1 MDLFRQMDLFERIAA
16 NGISSLSVTGMAK
29 NCGKTTVLNYL
40 IREGAAAQ
48 MALGVTSAGR
58 DGEKID
64 IVTGLPKPA
73 IYVPDGCLVVTAA
86 GTLRQN
92 GCECGCKREC
102 ERERSSDGGCAD
114 GAGGGGGD
122 YADVALLQQTDFTT
136 PLGPLVLGRVRR
148 AGTIEIIGG
157 NRFQTAQAAIEL
169 LQQNGA
175 LLTLVDG
182 AANRVFLAAP
192 ALVEAVVLATGA
204 AVHPSLDKVL
214 DETAFALEV
223 WNLPQTESTA
233 VLKVAA
239 AATVANADANATAAV
254 AHVAADARMA
264 AAARVAAAADGPKT
278 PVIFTGDW
286 DPEEADVPTVLGHEE
301 NLAARVGMHA
311 KALLL
316 PGALTDGLLERLSAV
331 RRRKL
336 GGLEVVVQDPTRVLT
351 SAVGLHRF
359 QRRGGK
365 VSVLRP
371 VHMTAVTLNPYSP
384 YWPGFDAC
392 AFLERAAER
401 FAPLPVYDVVLGR
414 KG

>member
-1 MDLFRQMDLFERIAA
+1 MNLDLFKRISA
-16 NGISSLSVTGMAK
+16 NSTSSLSVTGMAK

-48 MALGVTSAGR
+48 LVLGITSAGR

-73 IYVPDGCLVVTAA
+73 IYVPQGSLVVTAA
-86 GTLRQN
+86 ETLEQN
-92 GCECGCKREC
+92 GHEYGC
-102 ERERSSDGGCAD
+102 ERGC
-114 GAGGGGGD
+114 GGGGD
-122 YADVALLQQTDFTT
+122 YADIALLLQTDFMT

-148 AGTIEIIGG
+148 AGKIEIIGG

-175 LLTLVDG
+175 SLTLVDG

-223 WNLPQTESTA
+223 WKLPQTESAA
-233 VLKVAA
+233 VLKA
-239 AATVANADANATAAV
+239 
-254 AHVAADARMA
+254 VAADAA
-264 AAARVAAAADGPKT
+264 AVAAAEASAGTIAAGIASSGGPKT
-278 PVIFTGDW
+278 PVIFTEDW
-286 DPEEADVPTVLGHEE
+286 DLEEADVPTVLGHEGT
-301 NLAARVGMHA
+301 LAARVGTHA
-311 KALLL
+311 KALVL
-316 PGALTDGLLERLSAV
+316 PGALTDELLERLSAV

-336 GGLEVVVQDPTRVLT
+336 GGFEIVVQDPTRVLA

-365 VSVLRP
+365 VSVLKP
-371 VHMTAVTLNPYSP
+371 VHMAAVTLNPYSP
-384 YWPGFDAC
+384 YWPGFDAQE
-392 AFLERAAER
+392 FLERAAER

>member
-1 MDLFRQMDLFERIAA
+1 MDLFRRIIDT
-16 NGISSLSVTGMAK
+16 GISSLSVTGMAK

-86 GTLRQN
+86 GTLKQS
-92 GCECGCKREC
+92 GCGCGVDDAVAATTHF
-102 ERERSSDGGCAD
+102 DGD
-114 GAGGGGGD
+114 D
-122 YADVALLQQTDFTT
+122 YADVALLQQTDFMT

-148 AGTIEIIGG
+148 GGKIEIIGG

-175 LLTLVDG
+175 SLTLVDG

-204 AVHPSLDKVL
+204 AVHPSPDRVL

-223 WNLPQTESTA
+223 WKLPKTDSAA
-233 VLKVAA
+233 VLK
-239 AATVANADANATAAV
+239 
-254 AHVAADARMA
+254 
-264 AAARVAAAADGPKT
+264 AAAADADEDGDAVAATATTTTATAAKT
-278 PVIFTGDW
+278 MIFTEDW
-286 DPEEADVPTVLGHEE
+286 DLEEADVPTVLGHEE
-301 NLAARVGMHA
+301 TLAAHIGMHA
-311 KALLL
+311 RALLL
-316 PGALTDGLLERLSAV
+316 PGALTDELLERISAV

-336 GGLEVVVQDPTRVLT
+336 GCFEIVVQDPTRVLA

-371 VHMTAVTLNPYSP
+371 VQMAAVTLNPYSP
-384 YWPGFDAC
+384 YWPGFDALE
-392 AFLERAAER
+392 FLERAAER

>member
-1 MDLFRQMDLFERIAA
+1 MNLDLFKRISA
-16 NGISSLSVTGMAK
+16 NSTSSLSVTGMAK

-48 MALGVTSAGR
+48 LVLGITSAGR

-73 IYVPDGCLVVTAA
+73 IYVPQGSLVVTAA
-86 GTLRQN
+86 ETLQQN
-92 GCECGCKREC
+92 GHEYRCERGCECDG
-102 ERERSSDGGCAD
+102 DGGCECN
-114 GAGGGGGD
+114 GGGCGDDGGGD
-122 YADVALLQQTDFTT
+122 YADIALLLQTDFMT

-148 AGTIEIIGG
+148 AGKIEIIGG

-175 LLTLVDG
+175 SLTLVDG

-223 WNLPQTESTA
+223 WKLPQTESAA
-233 VLKVAA
+233 VLKA
-239 AATVANADANATAAV
+239 
-254 AHVAADARMA
+254 VAADAA
-264 AAARVAAAADGPKT
+264 AVAAAEASAGTIAAGIASSGGPKT
-278 PVIFTGDW
+278 PVIFTEDW
-286 DPEEADVPTVLGHEE
+286 DSEEADVPTVLGHEGT
-301 NLAARVGMHA
+301 LAARVGTHA
-311 KALLL
+311 KALVL
-316 PGALTDGLLERLSAV
+316 PGALTDELLERLSAV

-336 GGLEVVVQDPTRVLT
+336 GGFEIVVQDPTRVLA

-365 VSVLRP
+365 VSVLKP
-371 VHMTAVTLNPYSP
+371 VHMAAVTLNPYSP
-384 YWPGFDAC
+384 YWPGFDAQE
-392 AFLERAAER
+392 FLERAAER

>member
-1 MDLFRQMDLFERIAA
+1 MNLDLFKRISA
-16 NGISSLSVTGMAK
+16 NSTSSLSVTGMAK

-48 MALGVTSAGR
+48 LVLGITSAGR

-73 IYVPDGCLVVTAA
+73 IYVPQGSLVVTAA
-86 GTLRQN
+86 ETLEQN
-92 GCECGCKREC
+92 GHEYGC
-102 ERERSSDGGCAD
+102 ERGY
-114 GAGGGGGD
+114 GGGDGD
-122 YADVALLQQTDFTT
+122 YADIALLLQTDFMT

-148 AGTIEIIGG
+148 AGKIEIIGG

-175 LLTLVDG
+175 SLTLVDG

-223 WNLPQTESTA
+223 WKLPQTESAA
-233 VLKVAA
+233 VLKA
-239 AATVANADANATAAV
+239 
-254 AHVAADARMA
+254 VAADAA
-264 AAARVAAAADGPKT
+264 AVAAAEASAGTIAAGIASSGGPKT
-278 PVIFTGDW
+278 PVIFTEDW
-286 DPEEADVPTVLGHEE
+286 DLEEADVPTVLGHEGT
-301 NLAARVGMHA
+301 LAARVGTHA
-311 KALLL
+311 KALVL
-316 PGALTDGLLERLSAV
+316 PGALTDELLERLSAV

-336 GGLEVVVQDPTRVLT
+336 GGFEIVVQDPTRVLA

-365 VSVLRP
+365 VSVLKP
-371 VHMTAVTLNPYSP
+371 VHMAAVTLNPYSP
-384 YWPGFDAC
+384 YWPGFDAQE
-392 AFLERAAER
+392 FLERAAER

>member
-1 MDLFRQMDLFERIAA
+1 MNLDLFKRISA
-16 NGISSLSVTGMAK
+16 NSTSSLSVTGMAK

-48 MALGVTSAGR
+48 LVLGITSAGR

-73 IYVPDGCLVVTAA
+73 IYVPQGSLVVTAA
-86 GTLRQN
+86 ETLEQN
-92 GCECGCKREC
+92 GHEYGC
-102 ERERSSDGGCAD
+102 ERGC
-114 GAGGGGGD
+114 GGGGD
-122 YADVALLQQTDFTT
+122 YADIALLLQTDFMT

-148 AGTIEIIGG
+148 AGKIEIIGG

-175 LLTLVDG
+175 SLTLVDG

-223 WNLPQTESTA
+223 WKLPQTESAA
-233 VLKVAA
+233 VLKA
-239 AATVANADANATAAV
+239 
-254 AHVAADARMA
+254 VAADAAADA
-264 AAARVAAAADGPKT
+264 AAVAAAEASAGTIAAGIASSGGPKT
-278 PVIFTGDW
+278 PVIFTEDW
-286 DPEEADVPTVLGHEE
+286 DSEEADVPTVLGHEGT
-301 NLAARVGMHA
+301 LAARVGTHA
-311 KALLL
+311 KALVL
-316 PGALTDGLLERLSAV
+316 PGALTDELLERLSAV

-336 GGLEVVVQDPTRVLT
+336 GGFEIVVQDPTRVLA

-365 VSVLRP
+365 VSVLKP
-371 VHMTAVTLNPYSP
+371 VHMAAVTLNPYSP
-384 YWPGFDAC
+384 YWPGFNAQE
-392 AFLERAAER
+392 FLERAAER

>member
-1 MDLFRQMDLFERIAA
+1 MDLFRRIIDT
-16 NGISSLSVTGMAK
+16 GISSLSVTGMAK

-58 DGEKID
+58 DGEKTD
-64 IVTGLPKPA
+64 IVTGLSKPA

-86 GTLRQN
+86 GTLKQS
-92 GCECGCKREC
+92 GCGCGVDDAVAATTHF
-102 ERERSSDGGCAD
+102 DGD
-114 GAGGGGGD
+114 D
-122 YADVALLQQTDFTT
+122 YADVALLQQTDFMT

-148 AGTIEIIGG
+148 GGKIEIIGG

-175 LLTLVDG
+175 SLTLVDG

-204 AVHPSLDKVL
+204 AVHPSPDRVL

-223 WNLPQTESTA
+223 WKLPKTDSAA

-239 AATVANADANATAAV
+239 TAAAAATVTAKAAAATAA
-254 AHVAADARMA
+254 
-264 AAARVAAAADGPKT
+264 KT
-278 PVIFTGDW
+278 MIFTEDW
-286 DPEEADVPTVLGHEE
+286 DLEEADVPTVLGHEE
-301 NLAARVGMHA
+301 TLAAHIGMHA
-311 KALLL
+311 RALLL
-316 PGALTDGLLERLSAV
+316 PGALTDELLERISAV

-336 GGLEVVVQDPTRVLT
+336 GGFEIVVQDPTRVLA

-371 VHMTAVTLNPYSP
+371 VQMAAVTLNPYSP
-384 YWPGFDAC
+384 YWPGFDALE
-392 AFLERAAER
+392 FLERAAER

>member
-1 MDLFRQMDLFERIAA
+1 MDLDLFKRISA
-16 NGISSLSVTGMAK
+16 NNTSSLSVTGMAK

-48 MALGVTSAGR
+48 LALGVTSAGR

-73 IYVPDGCLVVTAA
+73 IYLPDGCLVVTAA
-86 GTLRQN
+86 GTLQQN
-92 GCECGCKREC
+92 E
-102 ERERSSDGGCAD
+102 GGCD
-114 GAGGGGGD
+114 GSGRGGE

-148 AGTIEIIGG
+148 AGRIEIIGG

-175 LLTLVDG
+175 ALTLVDG

-223 WNLPQTESTA
+223 WNLPQTKSA
-233 VLKVAA
+233 AILKVIAVAAATDAAA
-239 AATVANADANATAAV
+239 AATANAD
-254 AHVAADARMA
+254 RSQ
-264 AAARVAAAADGPKT
+264 T
-278 PVIFTGDW
+278 PVIFNEGW
-286 DPEEADVPTVLGHEE
+286 DPEEANVPTVLGHEGI
-301 NLAARVGMHA
+301 LATRVGTHA

-316 PGALTDGLLERLSAV
+316 PGALTDELLEHLSAA

-336 GGLEVVVQDPTRVLT
+336 GGLEVVVQDPTRVLA

-359 QRRGGK
+359 QRRGGI
-365 VSVLRP
+365 VTVLKP
-371 VHMTAVTLNPYSP
+371 VHISAVTLNPYSP
-384 YWPGFDAC
+384 YWPGFDALE
-392 AFLERAAER
+392 FLERAAGR
-401 FAPLPVYDVVLGR
+401 FAPLSVYDVVLGR

>member
-1 MDLFRQMDLFERIAA
+1 MNLDLFKRISA
-16 NGISSLSVTGMAK
+16 NSTSSLSVTGMAK

-48 MALGVTSAGR
+48 LVLGITSAGR

-73 IYVPDGCLVVTAA
+73 IYVPQGSLVVTAA
-86 GTLRQN
+86 ETLEQN
-92 GCECGCKREC
+92 GHEYGC
-102 ERERSSDGGCAD
+102 ERGY
-114 GAGGGGGD
+114 GGGDGD
-122 YADVALLQQTDFTT
+122 YADIALLLQTDFMT

-148 AGTIEIIGG
+148 AGKIEIIGG

-175 LLTLVDG
+175 SLTLVDG

-223 WNLPQTESTA
+223 WKLPQTESAA
-233 VLKVAA
+233 VLKA
-239 AATVANADANATAAV
+239 
-254 AHVAADARMA
+254 VAADAA
-264 AAARVAAAADGPKT
+264 AVAAAEASAGTIAAGIASSGGPKT
-278 PVIFTGDW
+278 PVIFTEDW
-286 DPEEADVPTVLGHEE
+286 DSEEADVPTVLGHEGT
-301 NLAARVGMHA
+301 LAARVGTHA
-311 KALLL
+311 KALVL
-316 PGALTDGLLERLSAV
+316 PGALTDELLERLSAV

-336 GGLEVVVQDPTRVLT
+336 GGFEIVVQDPTRVLA

-365 VSVLRP
+365 VSVLKP
-371 VHMTAVTLNPYSP
+371 VHMAAVTLNPYSP
-384 YWPGFDAC
+384 YWPGFNAQE
-392 AFLERAAER
+392 FLERAAER

>member
-1 MDLFRQMDLFERIAA
+1 MNLDLFKRISA
-16 NGISSLSVTGMAK
+16 NSTSSLSVTGMAK

-48 MALGVTSAGR
+48 LVLGITSAGR

-73 IYVPDGCLVVTAA
+73 IYVPQGSLVVTAA
-86 GTLRQN
+86 ETLEQN
-92 GCECGCKREC
+92 GHEYGC
-102 ERERSSDGGCAD
+102 ERGY
-114 GAGGGGGD
+114 GGGDGD
-122 YADVALLQQTDFTT
+122 YADIALLLQTDFMT

-148 AGTIEIIGG
+148 AGKIEIIGG

-175 LLTLVDG
+175 SLTLVDG

-223 WNLPQTESTA
+223 WKLPQTESAA
-233 VLKVAA
+233 VLKA
-239 AATVANADANATAAV
+239 
-254 AHVAADARMA
+254 VAADAA
-264 AAARVAAAADGPKT
+264 AVAAAEASAGTIAAGIASSGGPKT
-278 PVIFTGDW
+278 PVIFTEDW
-286 DPEEADVPTVLGHEE
+286 DSEEADVPTVLGHEGT
-301 NLAARVGMHA
+301 LAARVGTHA
-311 KALLL
+311 KALVL
-316 PGALTDGLLERLSAV
+316 PGALTDELLERLSAV

-336 GGLEVVVQDPTRVLT
+336 GGFEIVVQDPTRVLA

-365 VSVLRP
+365 VSVLKP
-371 VHMTAVTLNPYSP
+371 VHMAAVTLNPYSP
-384 YWPGFDAC
+384 YWPGFDAQE
-392 AFLERAAER
+392 FLERAAER

>member
-1 MDLFRQMDLFERIAA
+1 MNLDLFKRISA
-16 NGISSLSVTGMAK
+16 NSTSSLSVTGMAK

-48 MALGVTSAGR
+48 LVLGITSAGR

-73 IYVPDGCLVVTAA
+73 IYVPQGSLVVTAA
-86 GTLRQN
+86 ETLEQN
-92 GCECGCKREC
+92 GHEYGCERGCGGGGCEC
-102 ERERSSDGGCAD
+102 D
-114 GAGGGGGD
+114 GD
-122 YADVALLQQTDFTT
+122 YADIALLLQTDFMT

-148 AGTIEIIGG
+148 AGKIEIIGG

-175 LLTLVDG
+175 SLTLVDG

-223 WNLPQTESTA
+223 WKLPQTESAA
-233 VLKVAA
+233 VLKA
-239 AATVANADANATAAV
+239 
-254 AHVAADARMA
+254 VAADAA
-264 AAARVAAAADGPKT
+264 AVAAAEASAGTIAAGIASSGGPKT
-278 PVIFTGDW
+278 PVIFTEDW
-286 DPEEADVPTVLGHEE
+286 DSEEADVPTVLGHEGT
-301 NLAARVGMHA
+301 LAARVGTHA
-311 KALLL
+311 KALVL
-316 PGALTDGLLERLSAV
+316 PGALTDELLERLSAV

-336 GGLEVVVQDPTRVLT
+336 GGFEIVVQDPTRVLA

-365 VSVLRP
+365 VSVLKP
-371 VHMTAVTLNPYSP
+371 VHMAAVTLNPYSP
-384 YWPGFDAC
+384 YWPGFDAQE
-392 AFLERAAER
+392 FLERAAER